1 MKAAPAKSFKAAA
14 VQFVPAWGGV
24 HGNISPPAAGTEEL
38 AKQPAGAVPELRVQ
52 PRVQSPLM
60 KRIFRVGTHHT

>member
-38 AKQPAGAVPELRVQ
+38 AKQPAGAVLVLRVQ
-52 PRVQSPLM
+52 PRAQHL
-60 KRIFRVGTHHT
+60 